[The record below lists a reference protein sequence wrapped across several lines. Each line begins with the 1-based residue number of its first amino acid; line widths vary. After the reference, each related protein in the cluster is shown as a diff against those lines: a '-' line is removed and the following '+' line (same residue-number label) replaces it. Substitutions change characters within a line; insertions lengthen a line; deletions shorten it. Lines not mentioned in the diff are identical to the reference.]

1 LSYITERERIFCL
14 VANIASRSLGR
25 LRAAA
30 SDGWRS
36 GKRVVLQA
44 RWVLPL
50 SAGNEVEARCINFP
64 EIAMHTDARTAIRR
78 IERNALLAGLPSAE
92 RSRFSDHLEL
102 VPLALGQVLYESG
115 ETMSHA
121 YFPTDCVISL
131 LYVMK
136 NGESAEIAIV
146 GNEGMIGIA
155 LFMGG
160 DSTMS
165 RAIVQNAGH
174 AYRLKAQVLKDE
186 FHRGNAL
193 SRSLLM
199 FSSAL
204 IAQMVQTAACNRH
217 HTVDQQFCRWMLLSL
232 DRLPTGQISMTAK
245 LIGNMLGLQTDE
257 VSAATNALS
266 KAGLIRYDDGEIM
279 VLDRGGVEKRSC
291 ECYGVVKKESD
302 RLLSASR
309 SLGSEAHDE

>member
-1 LSYITERERIFCL
+1 MQQNC
-14 VANIASRSLGR
+14 
-25 LRAAA
+25 
-30 SDGWRS
+30 
-36 GKRVVLQA
+36 
-44 RWVLPL
+44 
-50 SAGNEVEARCINFP
+50 
-64 EIAMHTDARTAIRR
+64 
-78 IERNALLAGLPSAE
+78 LLAGLPSAE
-92 RSRFSDHLEL
+92 LARLTGDLER

-131 LYVMK
+131 LYVMQ

-174 AYRLKAQVLKDE
+174 AYRMKAQLLKDE

-204 IAQMVQTAACNRH
+204 ITQMVQTAACNRH
-217 HTVDQQFCRWMLLSL
+217 HTVDQQLCRWMLLSL
-232 DRLPTGQISMTAK
+232 DRLPTGQIRMTEK
-245 LIGNMLGLQTDE
+245 LIGNMLGLRTEQ
-257 VSAATNALS
+257 VSAATGALS
-266 KAGLIRYDDGEIM
+266 NAGLIHYDEGEIT
-279 VLDRGGVEKRSC
+279 VLDRAGVERRSC

-302 RLLSASR
+302 RLLSRNVCESPMWAGEQTAIAS
-309 SLGSEAHDE
+309 AP